1 MTNERREEDDL
12 REPNAGG
19 KNAPTARGER
29 ALMK

>member
-1 MTNERREEDDL
+1 MKDERKTDDL

-29 ALMK
+29 ALK